1 MRTSCGDLL
10 YAWTSRWSMLAYA
23 VAREYSWV
31 PEEYGGSARRSNME
45 DALVLAQGSV
55 VCFTA
60 DAIEM
65 LQSIVFG

>member
-1 MRTSCGDLL
+1 
-10 YAWTSRWSMLAYA
+10 MLAYA

-65 LQSIVFG
+65 LQSIDFG